1 MTEELH
7 LDRDALVAAIM
18 TFLANQDH
26 LAEIRASIEAEI
38 DSAGRE
44 ALADLNRRLVA
55 TGADWTYYERDP
67 LARRLHQRLADR
79 ILLSGS
85 TLVGGDHLAA
95 IVGKPVV
102 IVANHLSYSDA
113 NLVEVLLSRS
123 DAAGRSVSDRL
134 TVIAGPKVYSS
145 LKRLFSSLCFGTIKT
160 PQSSAVSS
168 ENAVMNAREVARAA
182 RQSIDA
188 AHERL
193 FRGDALLVF
202 AEGTRSRSR
211 EMQQTLTAVTRYFD
225 FPDVWVLPAGIIG
238 TEEMFPIGEDG
249 LHPVR
254 AVATIGPP
262 IEARA
267 LHDDA
272 GGDRRRMMDVVGAKI
287 AELLPADYRGAYS

>member
-123 DAAGRSVSDRL
+123 GAAGRSVSDR
-134 TVIAGPKVYSS
+134 
-145 LKRLFSSLCFGTIKT
+145 
-160 PQSSAVSS
+160 
-168 ENAVMNAREVARAA
+168 
-182 RQSIDA
+182 
-188 AHERL
+188 
-193 FRGDALLVF
+193 
-202 AEGTRSRSR
+202 
-211 EMQQTLTAVTRYFD
+211 
-225 FPDVWVLPAGIIG
+225 
-238 TEEMFPIGEDG
+238 
-249 LHPVR
+249 
-254 AVATIGPP
+254 
-262 IEARA
+262 
-267 LHDDA
+267 
-272 GGDRRRMMDVVGAKI
+272 DRKSVV
-287 AELLPADYRGAYS
+287 